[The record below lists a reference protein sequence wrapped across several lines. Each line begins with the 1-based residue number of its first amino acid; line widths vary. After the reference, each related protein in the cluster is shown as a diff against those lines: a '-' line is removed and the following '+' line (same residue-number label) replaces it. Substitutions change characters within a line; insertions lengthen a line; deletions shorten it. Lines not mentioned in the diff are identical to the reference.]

1 MERKSIKWKSKNMSK
16 RPLRVLLTLLFAFV
30 MMLLVGCKPTLVEFK
45 HICGDGIELTEIKQ
59 NDSII
64 SIINDYIKRHPKY
77 NTFVLSRPILLSWD
91 DSIVLKGLILG
102 PGYRPLYGRREKL
115 DTLWLHGKC
124 VICFDSISDRDLYYK
139 EGFVEYKKKYKNV
152 QDIYIQSNGYVVDG
166 ELYNYIF
173 RSIYIDRKDDKLI
186 VNTRP
191 DTLFLPIFEKSNNR
205 FTCPNPSFVP

>member
-1 MERKSIKWKSKNMSK
+1 
-16 RPLRVLLTLLFAFV
+16 
-30 MMLLVGCKPTLVEFK
+30 MLLVGCKPTLVGFK
-45 HICGDGIELTEIKQ
+45 RVYGDGIELTEIKQ

-191 DTLFLPIFEKSNNR
+191 DTLFLPIFEKSNIR
-205 FTCPNPSFVP
+205 FTCPNPSFAP